1 MDDASRIGVL
11 LLEDSILDAEL
22 VTHALRREIPAID
35 VIRVATREQYV
46 AALSAPQFDAI
57 LSDFSL
63 PGWDGMEA
71 LAIARA
77 AVPAL
82 PFLFVSGV
90 LGEENAVD
98 SLRLGATDY
107 VLKHR
112 LGRLAAALRRALSE
126 SREQRERQA
135 AEAHLRLLVAEMSH
149 RVKNTLAT
157 VQSLAAQTGRMSQD
171 LPTFQARFMGRLL
184 ALSEAHGLLF
194 TNDWKQTSLGDVVAS
209 CFVPFPHVLPHR
221 WHSAGPPVLLAP
233 KSTLA
238 LALLL
243 HEAAANA
250 VQHGA
255 LSSPEGVVDIA
266 WTSEAGQSARWTV
279 LDWHE
284 RGGPKVTVPEKRGF
298 GTRLIERSAAYELD
312 GEARLDF
319 DTDGLRLRLKIAA

>member
-1 MDDASRIGVL
+1 M
-11 LLEDSILDAEL
+11 
-22 VTHALRREIPAID
+22 
-35 VIRVATREQYV
+35 
-46 AALSAPQFDAI
+46 
-57 LSDFSL
+57 
-63 PGWDGMEA
+63 
-71 LAIARA
+71 
-77 AVPAL
+77 
-82 PFLFVSGV
+82 
-90 LGEENAVD
+90 
-98 SLRLGATDY
+98 
-107 VLKHR
+107 
-112 LGRLAAALRRALSE
+112 
-126 SREQRERQA
+126 
-135 AEAHLRLLVAEMSH
+135 
-149 RVKNTLAT
+149 
-157 VQSLAAQTGRMSQD
+157 
-171 LPTFQARFMGRLL
+171 
-184 ALSEAHGLLF
+184 
-194 TNDWKQTSLGDVVAS
+194 
-209 CFVPFPHVLPHR
+209 LPHR

>member
-126 SREQRERQA
+126 AREQRERQA
-135 AEAHLRLLVAEMSH
+135 
-149 RVKNTLAT
+149 LA
-157 VQSLAAQTGRMSQD
+157 
-171 LPTFQARFMGRLL
+171 
-184 ALSEAHGLLF
+184 
-194 TNDWKQTSLGDVVAS
+194 
-209 CFVPFPHVLPHR
+209 
-221 WHSAGPPVLLAP
+221 
-233 KSTLA
+233 
-238 LALLL
+238 
-243 HEAAANA
+243 
-250 VQHGA
+250 
-255 LSSPEGVVDIA
+255 
-266 WTSEAGQSARWTV
+266 
-279 LDWHE
+279 
-284 RGGPKVTVPEKRGF
+284 
-298 GTRLIERSAAYELD
+298 
-312 GEARLDF
+312 
-319 DTDGLRLRLKIAA
+319 IAASFESVSMIGEPSAPAIFSGSAMSS